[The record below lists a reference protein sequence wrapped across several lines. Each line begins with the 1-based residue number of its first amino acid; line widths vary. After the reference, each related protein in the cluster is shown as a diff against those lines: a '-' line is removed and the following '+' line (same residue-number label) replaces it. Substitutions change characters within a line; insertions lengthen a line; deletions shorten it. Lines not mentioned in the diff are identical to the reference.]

1 MAHAAQTWAA
11 LEQLHLDYL
20 VQVVE
25 QMDLCPFA
33 RRSRE
38 LGRVHR
44 PMFALK
50 RAVSKPELVAEA
62 LAAQLERSPAAEI
75 VLLTFVGELDHP
87 LQDPAQFEI
96 FLRQLREAYSP
107 RSHDDGFYMVSFHP
121 GSGHGAKAL
130 TSPDSLVSR
139 QRQCP
144 DPVIQC
150 VRARVLDQV
159 RAQANAN
166 LHVRMLDELEER
178 FGPMAQGLRET
189 VLATPP
195 QNHLSAQIAQRNFER
210 WGPQGRAQALVD
222 ALAGLRARR
231 LALEPAL
238 QAALRAPLPEHIIGL

>member
-1 MAHAAQTWAA
+1 MLSAAQTWDA
-11 LEQLHLDYL
+11 LTQLHLDYL
-20 VQVVE
+20 VQIVE

-44 PMFALK
+44 PMFALSQ
-50 RAVSKPELVAEA
+50 AAPSPERVAQA
-62 LAAQLERSPAAEI
+62 LGQQLERAPDAEI
-75 VLLTFVGELDHP
+75 ILLTFVGELEHP
-87 LQDPAQFEI
+87 LQEPAQFER
-96 FLRQLREAYSP
+96 FLRQLRDAYSP
-107 RSHDDGFYMVSFHP
+107 PAHDASFYMVSFHP
-121 GSGHGAKAL
+121 GAGHGPQAL
-130 TSPDSLVSR
+130 VSPDSLVSR

-159 RAQANAN
+159 REQANAN
-166 LHVRMLDELEER
+166 LHVRMLDELEAR
-178 FGPMAQGLRET
+178 FGPMAPDLRET

-210 WGPQGRAQALVD
+210 WGPQGKAQALVD
-222 ALAGLRARR
+222 ALDALRARR

-238 QAALRAPLPEHIIGL
+238 ATALKAPLPDHIISL